1 MNSTEKFI
9 EKVRESGR
17 KVTKATNGEWLV
29 QCPGHADGRP
39 SLTVRHSGQMTLLNC
54 FAGCQSKD
62 IAAAVGLSMKDLF
75 DNPEGAVYNYYD
87 NGKLVRSVM
96 RTPEKK
102 FFQKIVDGE
111 RVVLYVPEGVDLAA
125 AVKEKRGQVFI
136 VEGEKDADTLA
147 SLGINAVS
155 SPMGAGSWHKCDYSP
170 LYGIPNATIVADDDK
185 PGMERAEGLYAFL
198 KPHVGFVEV
207 VKAAVG
213 KDATDHVM
221 AGKTVF
227 EFVQVPINEP
237 VDEEFEEAVATRRF
251 SNKVI
256 SEAKRRDSDEEA
268 SRISEKL
275 SPKPLSEIL
284 SMDTSHD
291 WLVPGLLE
299 RRDRF
304 VLTGTEGMGKSHL
317 LRQICV
323 TTASGLHPFTL
334 SRYVDPLKI
343 LVVDA
348 ENSEKQWA
356 RGARYITDLA
366 GRKGKVNPVNNM
378 VVSAGV
384 RLDFTLQSN
393 INEIHKLIDEHDPD
407 ILYIGPLYKLVPK
420 AINTD
425 DDAAPVI
432 AALDSFRERGVTML
446 MEAHAG
452 HTKLADGK
460 RDLRPR
466 GSAALLGWP
475 EFGFGIQPDPA
486 TPGFAELVKWR
497 GDREER
503 EWPSTL
509 YKGKPGE
516 LPWEPGDIFPG
527 MFTGD

>member
-1 MNSTEKFI
+1 MNSTERFV
-9 EKVRESGR
+9 EKIRESGR
-17 KVTKATNGEWLV
+17 KVTRATNGEYLV
-29 QCPGHADGRP
+29 QCPAHNDGRP
-39 SLTVRHSGQMTLLNC
+39 SLTVRHAGQMTLLNC
-54 FAGCQSKD
+54 FAGCTHKD
-62 IAAAVGLSMKDLF
+62 IAAALGLTDKDLF
-75 DNPEGAVYNYYD
+75 DNQEGAVYNYYD
-87 NGKLVRSVM
+87 DGKLVRSVM
-96 RTPEKK
+96 RTPGKK

-111 RVVLYVPEGVDLAA
+111 RVVLYVPEGIDLKT
-125 AVKEKRGQVFI
+125 VVSEPRGHVYI

-147 SLGINAVS
+147 SVGATAVS
-155 SPMGAGSWHKCDYSP
+155 APMGAGSWHKCDYSS
-170 LYGIPNATIVADDDK
+170 LYGIPNATIVADDDE
-185 PGMERAEGLYAFL
+185 PGMERAHGLYSFL
-198 KPHVGFVEV
+198 KPHVGYVEV
-207 VKAAVG
+207 VKAASG
-213 KDATDHVM
+213 KDATDHIM
-221 AGKTVF
+221 SGNTIF
-227 EFVQVPINEP
+227 DFVKVDIAEP
-237 VDEEFEEAVATRRF
+237 VDVEFEEAVASRRF

-256 SEAKRRDSDEEA
+256 SEAKRRDLDDEA

-275 SPKPLSEIL
+275 SPKPLDEIL

-304 VLTGTEGMGKSHL
+304 VLTGTEGMGKSHM

-334 SRYVDPLKI
+334 GRFVDPVKV

-366 GRKGKVNPVNNM
+366 ARKGQVDPRSNI

-393 INEIHKLIDEHDPD
+393 INEIHKLLDEHDPD

-452 HTKLADGK
+452 HTKLTDGK

-475 EFGFGIQPDPA
+475 EFGFGIQPDVA
-486 TPGFAELVKWR
+486 NPGFAELVRWR
-497 GDREER
+497 GEREER

-516 LPWEPGDIFPG
+516 LPWEPGDIFP
-527 MFTGD
+527 